1 MFKLSEEHL
10 QKAKEFAV
18 DSRKKKSCN
27 KCYDRGYIGITPEN
41 TLVLCTKCV
50 DEAKAI
56 DLWKEYVS
64 GIPELKEYY
73 SELFQ
78 EDEEAEEPQ

>member
-1 MFKLSEEHL
+1 MFKLEEKHL

-18 DSRKKKSCN
+18 NSRKKKSCD

-50 DEAKAI
+50 DSDKAI
-56 DLWKEYVS
+56 TFWKEYVED
-64 GIPELKEYY
+64 IPELREYY
-73 SELFQ
+73 SDLFTD
-78 EDEEAEEPQ
+78 DEESDEPQ

>member
-1 MFKLSEEHL
+1 MYKLAEEHL

-18 DSRKKKSCN
+18 NSRKKKNCD

-50 DEAKAI
+50 DSEKTLAS
-56 DLWKEYVS
+56 WKEYVKDF
-64 GIPELKEYY
+64 PELREYY
-73 SELFQ
+73 SDLF
-78 EDEEAEEPQ
+78 EEAEEKE